1 MYIQQ
6 TVTIIYSE
14 KLAGNFKGI
23 FLKKISEIDCA
34 QMEARMRRHVFLF
47 HSLEYFMM
55 DFE

>member
-6 TVTIIYSE
+6 TVTKIYSE